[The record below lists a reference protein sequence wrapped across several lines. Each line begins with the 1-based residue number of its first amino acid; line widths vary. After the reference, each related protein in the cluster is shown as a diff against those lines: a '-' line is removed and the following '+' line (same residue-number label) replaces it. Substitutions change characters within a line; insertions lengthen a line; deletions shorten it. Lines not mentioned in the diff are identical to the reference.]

1 LEKNCAIKIM
11 TKVKIVLLQKNEHHV
26 NAKNKSTI
34 IYIMKFII
42 YSKLNKILVNYYIG
56 VNNEVIVL

>member
-1 LEKNCAIKIM
+1 M
-11 TKVKIVLLQKNEHHV
+11 TKVKIVLLQKKEYHV

-42 YSKLNKILVNYYIG
+42 YSKLNKILDNTNNTFNYSYIT
-56 VNNEVIVL
+56 IK